1 MRQIGGERMSVKSAG
16 NLSTLFDVG
25 GIVGGILAGYISDKL
40 KARATT
46 AASFMYAAIPSM
58 LLYRSYGSISKT
70 INIILM
76 IIAGLFVNGP
86 YALIT
91 TAVSADLGTHS
102 SLKGD
107 SRALATVTAIIDG
120 TGSIGAA
127 LGPLLTGFLSTKGW
141 DAVFAMLMIGACIA
155 GLLLSRL
162 VCSELTDI
170 TTSNSPRGM
179 NNARVQAPLS
189 QSLLREGSR
198 QSISFSNVRHS
209 PIRYPERT
217 SSHRRSRNRRP
228 LYCSCSAQIGGSIVG
243 VGAGGFVTDRRNVID
258 SVQEW
263 LEGSGCNWSR
273 IAIKTDNGREIRS
286 FTFKDEDQTQEV
298 RAVERKTLLET
309 LAKQLPQDSICF
321 SSKLGRI
328 EKDKDGGILLELDN
342 GTQISS
348 KLVIGCDGIHSA
360 VAKWMGF
367 SEPKYAGY
375 CAFRGLGDY
384 PDGQPFGPRVN
395 YIYGRGIRA
404 AYVPVSTTKVY
415 WFVCFNSPPPGPKI
429 TDPLEL
435 KKQSKD
441 LIKTWDC
448 ELQSIVDATPDD
460 TIILTPL
467 SDRWLWP
474 GFSPSASSGGA
485 VVVGDAWHPMTPNLG
500 QGACCALEDA
510 VVLVKKLAPVL
521 DAGPMAIE
529 DALRSYQNERLPRL
543 YPMTIRSNLIGAIL
557 QMDNSMV
564 CSLRDNVLIPKLVRL
579 GSMLGHT
586 NFEFEPLPQTNV

>member
-1 MRQIGGERMSVKSAG
+1 MLARHSFLRLASRTFA
-16 NLSTLFDVG
+16 TLRSDTRDEQVV
-25 GIVGGILAGYISDKL
+25 IVGAG
-40 KARATT
+40 
-46 AASFMYAAIPSM
+46 
-58 LLYRSYGSISKT
+58 
-70 INIILM
+70 
-76 IIAGLFVNGP
+76 IAGLS
-86 YALIT
+86 
-91 TAVSADLGTHS
+91 TAVALHRLGVR
-102 SLKGD
+102 SLVLEQGD
-107 SRALATVTAIIDG
+107 SLRTGGTSVT
-120 TGSIGAA
+120 
-127 LGPLLTGFLSTKGW
+127 LFKNGW
-141 DAVFAMLMIGACIA
+141 KVLDVI
-155 GLLLSRL
+155 
-162 VCSELTDI
+162 
-170 TTSNSPRGM
+170 
-179 NNARVQAPLS
+179 
-189 QSLLREGSR
+189 
-198 QSISFSNVRHS
+198 
-209 PIRYPERT
+209 
-217 SSHRRSRNRRP
+217 
-228 LYCSCSAQIGGSIVG
+228 G
-243 VGAGGFVTDRRNVID
+243 VGEELR
-258 SVQEW
+258 SQH
-263 LEGSGCNWSR
+263 LEIQG

-298 RAVERKTLLET
+298 RAVERKILLET

-342 GTQISS
+342 GTRISS

-415 WFVCFNSPPPGPKI
+415 WFVCFNSPPPGTKI

-474 GFSPSASSGGA
+474 GFSPPASSGGA

-529 DALRSYQNERLPRL
+529 DALRSYQNERFPRL
-543 YPMTIRSNLIGAIL
+543 YPMTIRSYLVGAIL

-579 GSMLGHT
+579 GSMLEHT